1 MKVAKAKHKVRE
13 SDVAPMRVTSTD
25 GSVPANAMDGIA
37 ADMTFGFATSTE
49 DQADQTASSGRTA
62 STSQVGTLSTPVN
75 AAEPES
81 PSGGSACRVKGPLNF
96 DLLLQESWASYLAA
110 KETGTPAQR
119 VTALKAVYE
128 HLSHHERLQDSGGA
142 HPFSS
147 LSDDALLTEVK
158 RLMTLLS
165 PTLGLTAD
173 WHA

>member
-13 SDVAPMRVTSTD
+13 SDVASMPSTSTD
-25 GSVPANAMDGIA
+25 GSGPANAMDGIG
-37 ADMTFGFATSTE
+37 ADMTVGIATSTD
-49 DQADQTASSGRTA
+49 DQAGQTASSGGAA
-62 STSQVGTLSTPVN
+62 STSQVCTLSTPEN

-81 PSGGSACRVKGPLNF
+81 PSSGSDCRVKGPLNF

-110 KETGTPAQR
+110 KEKGTPAQR

-128 HLSHHERLQDSGGA
+128 HLSYHERLQVSEVA

-165 PTLGLTAD
+165 PSLGLAAD

>member
-13 SDVAPMRVTSTD
+13 SDVASMPSTNTD
-25 GSVPANAMDGIA
+25 GSVPVTTIDGIA
-37 ADMTFGFATSTE
+37 ADMTFGIATPTE
-49 DQADQTASSGRTA
+49 DQAGQIASSVETT
-62 STSQVGTLSTPVN
+62 STGQVDTVSTPEN
-75 AAEPES
+75 AAVPES
-81 PSGGSACRVKGPLNF
+81 PTGGSNCRVKGPLNF

-128 HLSHHERLQDSGGA
+128 HLSHHERLQDSEVA

-165 PTLGLTAD
+165 PTLGLAAD

>member
-13 SDVAPMRVTSTD
+13 SDVASMPSTSTD
-25 GSVPANAMDGIA
+25 GSVPVTTIDGIA
-37 ADMTFGFATSTE
+37 ADMTFGIATPTE
-49 DQADQTASSGRTA
+49 DQAGQTASFGGTA
-62 STSQVGTLSTPVN
+62 STSQVSTVSTPEH
-75 AAEPES
+75 AAVPES
-81 PSGGSACRVKGPLNF
+81 PSGGSGCRAERPLNF

-128 HLSHHERLQDSGGA
+128 HLSHHERLQDSEVA

-147 LSDDALLTEVK
+147 LSDDALLAEVK

-165 PTLGLTAD
+165 PTLGLAAD